1 VIGAGSAGRG
11 EADVWLVQYD
21 PGIVEVPVR
30 RGENTGRTLP
40 HGHVVHELA
49 RLGGWNGRAATYAF
63 PPRRDGLKTAIL
75 VQERNGGPILAAAT
89 ME

>member
-1 VIGAGSAGRG
+1 
-11 EADVWLVQYD
+11 
-21 PGIVEVPVR
+21 VPVR

-40 HGHVVHELA
+40 RGHVVHELA

-63 PPRRDGLKTAIL
+63 PSGRDGLRTTIL
-75 VQERNGGPILAAAT
+75 VQERDGGPILAAAT